1 MLYALLR
8 RKGWIVNHKRAERL
22 YREEWLSL
30 RLKRR
35 KKRMSHLRVARTM
48 PVGLNE
54 RWYMDFVCVPYIWI
68 FAVVGLLTG
77 PSLP

>member
-1 MLYALLR
+1 LQLNLR
-8 RKGWIVNHKRAERL
+8 QEG
-22 YREEWLSL
+22 LSL

-35 KKRMSHLRVARTM
+35 KKRMSHLRVVRAM

-54 RWYMDFVCVPYIWI
+54 RWSIDFVCLPYIWI

-77 PSLP
+77 PSVP